1 MSKPSTLGHIA
12 TFTLAGLGGYFVGG
26 LTGGLTATQP
36 FRRAMKQDPES
47 KERFEA
53 ALRKIRADALRT
65 QADALSKK
73 QDVVSLP
80 ED

>member
-1 MSKPSTLGHIA
+1 M
-12 TFTLAGLGGYFVGG
+12 
-26 LTGGLTATQP
+26 GGLTATQP

-47 KERFEA
+47 KERFET